1 MKATLCPVE
10 NATAKT
16 SGHEKL
22 PVRDWSWCV
31 LVVGRALSNSNID
44 GRKKE
49 PQPIAAQNFL
59 YIMMDD

>member
-22 PVRDWSWCV
+22 PVRDWSWYV

-44 GRKKE
+44 GMKKK
-49 PQPIAAQNFL
+49 PQQTAALNFCIL
-59 YIMMDD
+59 